1 MCRQD
6 EPASCLYVL
15 ISGRIRL
22 IREDLGMRPR
32 VRVEEEVGRGEAVG
46 AVWALTGGIHD
57 TTALCVRDSELVRM
71 SKVRAAQPLLGGIYW
86 MIACLAMLLLCS
98 RQVCTTADAP
108 FHMRKIPGKRSS
120 SRSGSNM
127 FHDPFGNHI
136 PCPLLYSTITT
147 CICVLGPGC
156 TVVACAVLYDGYHLD
171 PLERPSGV
179 LLSVLQRLVLSL

>member
-1 MCRQD
+1 MHVANEGMYKQKVFQPVKPACLWPMKACSCRQD

-71 SKVRAAQPLLGGIYW
+71 SKVSTAQP
-86 MIACLAMLLLCS
+86 
-98 RQVCTTADAP
+98 
-108 FHMRKIPGKRSS
+108 
-120 SRSGSNM
+120 
-127 FHDPFGNHI
+127 
-136 PCPLLYSTITT
+136 
-147 CICVLGPGC
+147 
-156 TVVACAVLYDGYHLD
+156 
-171 PLERPSGV
+171 
-179 LLSVLQRLVLSL
+179 